1 MSFNLSLCNDSSCSN
16 NNAHAFLKA
25 IPPRNDATPALLR
38 APHRRQYNADPF
50 HHGDVNTD
58 HLQRCPSSNPRN
70 LHYLTLGGRKDLAD
84 VFNVKDFELLR
95 LSWIFQMGPI

>member
-58 HLQRCPSSNPRN
+58 HL
-70 LHYLTLGGRKDLAD
+70 LWEAFKDVLALTPGTCII
-84 VFNVKDFELLR
+84 
-95 LSWIFQMGPI
+95 SP